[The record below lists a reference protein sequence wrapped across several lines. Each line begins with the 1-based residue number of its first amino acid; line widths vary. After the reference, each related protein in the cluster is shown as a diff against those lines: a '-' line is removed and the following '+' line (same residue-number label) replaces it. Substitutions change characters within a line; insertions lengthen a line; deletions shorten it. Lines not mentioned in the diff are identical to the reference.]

1 MLSSSAMFSSSIN
14 FTADLEPVPFKRVM
28 QNGKRRFND
37 RRYSEFKDALG
48 TLAKCAMHGQAPL
61 SGFVKLR
68 ADFFK
73 LKPKNISSRSWG
85 DVDNFLKAVMDAL
98 NGIAYHDDSQV
109 VQAIATKNFGE
120 PKIFIELE
128 EFANEIYQD
137 ARQFGDD

>member
-128 EFANEIYQD
+128 ELK
-137 ARQFGDD
+137 

>member
-1 MLSSSAMFSSSIN
+1 MFSSSIN

-128 EFANEIYQD
+128 ELK
-137 ARQFGDD
+137 